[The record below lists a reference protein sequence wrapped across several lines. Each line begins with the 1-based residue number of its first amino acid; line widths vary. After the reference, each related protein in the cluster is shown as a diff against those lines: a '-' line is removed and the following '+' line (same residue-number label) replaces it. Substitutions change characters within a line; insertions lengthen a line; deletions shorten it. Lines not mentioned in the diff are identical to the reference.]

1 MENENFKI
9 TYSAESNDEIKSIRE
24 KYIQKEETPLERLR
38 ALDANVGK
46 KATKVSLIIGII
58 GTLIMGFGMSLTM
71 SDFGK
76 LISIDGQT
84 GFICGILLGV
94 IGIAVLATAYPIY
107 NSMVKKE
114 RKRIAPEI
122 LALSD
127 ELMENH

>member
-1 MENENFKI
+1 MKNENFKI
-9 TYSAESNDEIKSIRE
+9 TYSAETNDEITAIRE
-24 KYIQKEETPLERLR
+24 KYIQKEKTALEKLR

-58 GTLIMGFGMSLTM
+58 GTLIMGFGMSLTI

-76 LISIDGQT
+76 SISLDGQIA
-84 GFICGILLGV
+84 FIVGILLGI

-107 NSMVKKE
+107 NAMVKKE
-114 RKRIAPEI
+114 RNRIAPEI

-127 ELMENH
+127 ELMKNN